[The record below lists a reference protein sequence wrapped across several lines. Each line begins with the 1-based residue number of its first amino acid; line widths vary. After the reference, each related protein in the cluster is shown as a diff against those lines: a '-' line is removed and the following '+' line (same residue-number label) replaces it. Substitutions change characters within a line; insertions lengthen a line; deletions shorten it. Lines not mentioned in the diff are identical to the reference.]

1 MLAGLLLLFPGGAPA
16 PGRAQTAPPPVA
28 HAPGLTA
35 AELAARVARFAP
47 VELAYDAALLGP
59 ADRAVVRRLVEASDL
74 LDEIFRLQVWRD
86 NLAYRERLDAAADP
100 GLDAARAYYD
110 IMAGPWDRL
119 AGHAPFLDVGSKP
132 AGAGFYP
139 ADATREEIARWVAAH
154 PEDERTF
161 TSYYTLIGRYKDR
174 LVAVPYHVAYAERL
188 ERAAALLGEAAALAE
203 NPSLRDFLEKRAR
216 SFLSDDYLES
226 EIAWMRLSGNLVDP
240 TIGPYEV
247 YEDGLMGWKAAFASF
262 IGIRDPTASADLE
275 LLVGHLREL
284 EAALPMDEAYKSPNR
299 SFASPLSVVD
309 VIYTAGD
316 ARRGVT
322 TLAFHLPND
331 PRVSEEHGTKKV
343 MLRNVIEAKFETV
356 LTPIAERVLE
366 PELASEIEARA
377 FTTSV
382 VMHELAHGLGPRFVH
397 GTEEPVSVRLGAS
410 YSPIEEAKADVV
422 GALSLA
428 WLTGAG
434 EYPPAFLRQVWI
446 ASVAGLFRCVRFGIE
461 EAHGKGCAVQLAH
474 LLEAGAIAPGEDG
487 RMEIDFDR
495 IRPVYE
501 SLARRLL
508 TIEATGDV
516 AGSEALL
523 ASADELP
530 APAAALVARLGDVP
544 VDIRPLYPVVE
555 AMREW

>member
-1 MLAGLLLLFPGGAPA
+1 
-16 PGRAQTAPPPVA
+16 
-28 HAPGLTA
+28 
-35 AELAARVARFAP
+35 
-47 VELAYDAALLGP
+47 
-59 ADRAVVRRLVEASDL
+59 
-74 LDEIFRLQVWRD
+74 
-86 NLAYRERLDAAADP
+86 
-100 GLDAARAYYD
+100 
-110 IMAGPWDRL
+110 
-119 AGHAPFLDVGSKP
+119 
-132 AGAGFYP
+132 
-139 ADATREEIARWVAAH
+139 
-154 PEDERTF
+154 
-161 TSYYTLIGRYKDR
+161 
-174 LVAVPYHVAYAERL
+174 
-188 ERAAALLGEAAALAE
+188 
-203 NPSLRDFLEKRAR
+203 
-216 SFLSDDYLES
+216 
-226 EIAWMRLSGNLVDP
+226 
-240 TIGPYEV
+240 
-247 YEDGLMGWKAAFASF
+247 
-262 IGIRDPTASADLE
+262 
-275 LLVGHLREL
+275 
-284 EAALPMDEAYKSPNR
+284 
-299 SFASPLSVVD
+299 
-309 VIYTAGD
+309 
-316 ARRGVT
+316 
-322 TLAFHLPND
+322 
-331 PRVSEEHGTKKV
+331 
-343 MLRNVIEAKFETV
+343 V